1 MFFACSTW
9 ERVIKRFINPES
21 QLKLLSP
28 QPTSRQHEISSSKYV
43 LWLYWPDRKQL
54 YQNGRH
60 TAICQRGRNSNSHRQ
75 QFPINDL
82 VRQTNKYKREKMEDY
97 LANKQLYIINEE
109 SESTTYHSRRGKSNI
124 DLTITNN
131 RLLRAVKGW
140 QISSEDSCSDHN
152 F

>member
-1 MFFACSTW
+1 
-9 ERVIKRFINPES
+9 
-21 QLKLLSP
+21 
-28 QPTSRQHEISSSKYV
+28 
-43 LWLYWPDRKQL
+43 
-54 YQNGRH
+54 
-60 TAICQRGRNSNSHRQ
+60 
-75 QFPINDL
+75 
-82 VRQTNKYKREKMEDY
+82 MEDY

-131 RLLRAVKGW
+131 RLLMAVKGW